1 MNTMHS
7 LRRNLSLLALA
18 ACFAGPAAAQLGALG
33 GLVGGGKS
41 AGGGDIDADVGNFL
55 KSSMRIE
62 STINKAALAIV
73 AAYQNETDRAA
84 SQAAFDQISKT
95 TDPKE
100 AGAKFQS
107 VSESTAAE
115 MKKLSASSDLA
126 DRTKNLSAEKQQQV
140 AKGVANFLLGVLQ
153 SKDLVSSGQS
163 MLSKASSNPMN
174 LTKILPV
181 KDALPRLGNAASLAG
196 STIPKFIDVLKGANV
211 QVKEATTSSQ
221 EQDMSG
227 GLK

>member
-1 MNTMHS
+1 MNAS
-7 LRRNLSLLALA
+7 RRNLSLLAIA
-18 ACFAGPAAAQLGALG
+18 ACVAGPAAAQFGALG
-33 GLVGGGKS
+33 GLVGGAKS
-41 AGGGDIDADVGNFL
+41 SGGDIDGDVSNFL
-55 KSSMRIE
+55 KQSLRIE

-73 AAYQNETDRAA
+73 AAYQNEAERAT
-84 SQAAFDQISKT
+84 SQAAFEQISKI

-115 MKKLSASSDLA
+115 MKKLSASGDLA
-126 DRTKNLSAEKQQQV
+126 ERTKSLSAEKQQQI

-153 SKDLVSSGQS
+153 SKDLMSSGQS
-163 MLSKASSNPMN
+163 MLTTASSNPMN
-174 LTKILPV
+174 LAKIVPV

-211 QVKEATTSSQ
+211 KVNEVSTASKEDKIESI
-221 EQDMSG
+221 
-227 GLK
+227 